1 MRKVLIVEDEPFF
14 QDFMY
19 KLFEHLQLLPEVV
32 SNGEEALE
40 ILKQGRFDLIVTD
53 IKMPKMDGI
62 EFLKKIRKKGNKTP
76 VIVVTGFIPLYNRK
90 MILDM
95 GADAFLTKPFN
106 ISEFTTTL
114 SKLGVLK

>member
-14 QDFMY
+14 QDFLY
-19 KLFEHLQLLPEVV
+19 KLFDHLQLLPEVV

-40 ILKQGRFDLIVTD
+40 ALQQKRFDLIVTD

-62 EFLKKIRKKGNKTP
+62 ELLKRIREKGDKTP
-76 VIVVTGFIPLYNRK
+76 VVVVTGFIPLSNRK
-90 MILDM
+90 MILNM

-106 ISEFTTTL
+106 ISEFTNTI